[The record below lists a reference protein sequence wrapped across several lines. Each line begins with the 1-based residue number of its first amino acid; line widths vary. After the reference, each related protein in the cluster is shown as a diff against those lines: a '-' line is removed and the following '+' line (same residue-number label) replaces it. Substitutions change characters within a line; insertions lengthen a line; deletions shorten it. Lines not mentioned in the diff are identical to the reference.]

1 MNTLREIETY
11 LNKIGWST
19 DSIDATYLNVSERG
33 SGNGT
38 DCEVDPAVA
47 AAAREIRTEIRQRWP
62 NTKCTLEAVDEWVH
76 ISIKLLP
83 HES

>member
-1 MNTLREIETY
+1 MNTLEEIETY
-11 LNKIGWST
+11 LNKSGWST
-19 DSIDATYLNVSERG
+19 DDSTATSVHVSERG
-33 SGNGT
+33 CGNGT
-38 DCEVDPAVA
+38 DCEVDPAVV

-76 ISIKLLP
+76 ISVKLLP